1 MVGVAEPGAATR
13 ALLAIHRDGLNG
25 SSDLGQAICRACVA
39 GLGVDGAVL
48 SLLTATTSR
57 VTLWATD
64 DIAALI
70 EELQFDL
77 NEGACME
84 AAETG
89 RPVLVGDLR
98 RSTEAG
104 RWPMFAAAVVEQ
116 TPVRALF
123 AFPLQSGT
131 VNLGVLDLYR
141 VRAGNLSSG
150 QYDDALGAVGV
161 AASMI
166 GGSDVD
172 SPLRDRPGGHPDGSA
187 GTGGSWLDDSL
198 SHRAEVHQA
207 TGMALVQLGISAPEA
222 LAWLRAHAFAHQ
234 RQLIDVA
241 KDVVARRLR
250 FTEEMR

>member
-1 MVGVAEPGAATR
+1 MAELGEATR
-13 ALLAIHRDGLNG
+13 ALLAIDRNGLSG
-25 SSDLGQAICRACVA
+25 GGIGQGICQACVA

-64 DIAALI
+64 AIAAQI

-77 NEGACME
+77 NEGVCME

-98 RSTEAG
+98 HSRETAH
-104 RWPMFAAAVVEQ
+104 WPMFAAAVIEQ
-116 TPVRALF
+116 TPVKALF
-123 AFPLQSGT
+123 ALPIQSGT

-141 VRAGNLSSG
+141 MQAGDLSAA
-150 QYDDALGAVGV
+150 QYRDALAAVV
-161 AASMI
+161 IVASMI
-166 GGSDVD
+166 SGPDAD
-172 SPLRDRPGGHPDGSA
+172 SPMQDRPSGHPGGRA

-207 TGMALVQLGISAPEA
+207 TGMALVQLGITAPEA
-222 LAWLRAHAFAHQ
+222 LARLRAHAFAHQ